1 METDMARKAI
11 WERDTALESAIE
23 GQDSPPPPPSE
34 AKDYIKLYLGEG
46 YSAGVCY
53 RGTGLPST
61 PTV

>member
-34 AKDYIKLYLGEG
+34 AKDYIKPYLGEG
-46 YSAGVCY
+46 YSAGVCN
-53 RGTGLPST
+53 
-61 PTV
+61 